1 MEKVSDMDVE
11 IAIPGHGSIGTK
23 IRILELIDYITDL
36 TVIARE
42 KDHIEDIK
50 VPNNYKNWGSPE
62 VYQQNFKMLKGIL
75 EC

>member
-50 VPNNYKNWGSPE
+50 VPNNYKIGVLQRFINRI
-62 VYQQNFKMLKGIL
+62 LK
-75 EC
+75 C